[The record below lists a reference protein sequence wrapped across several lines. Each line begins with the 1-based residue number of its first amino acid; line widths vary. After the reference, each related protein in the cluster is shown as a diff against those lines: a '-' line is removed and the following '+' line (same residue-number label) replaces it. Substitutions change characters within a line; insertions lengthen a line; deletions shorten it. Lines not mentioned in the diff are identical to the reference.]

1 MTDRHDSD
9 DLLHR
14 LLAESAWAFEPEEP
28 ADVDA
33 LLDAADA
40 EQLNDDEVERILH
53 GTAALRCGAGTTLR
67 PSDVSAPG
75 ASVNSHAR
83 NDVSPQKE
91 VTMKTLPPDSANQQS
106 RSAGTALVVVV
117 CACVML
123 AVGLFIAAPGPEKRQ
138 TADQPQEPKA
148 AESVALVA
156 DSADAFSGTS
166 AGVRPEFQTTGSV
179 EPGTTIQTGARERQ
193 RLTLAD
199 GSILYVNENASLVVE
214 TDRKIRVRA
223 GEVFVEVAPQFDED
237 RQREKFVVETE
248 KRQFTALG
256 TKFSV
261 TTEEQ
266 RENLFVAQGKVKVS
280 DVSRPVTAG
289 QRLTLDAGPHPEPVP
304 AERASHALH
313 WTKELMAAAEPSLVP
328 ASQYAGGAV
337 VVVDPNGQEAKL
349 SLRKFHVDV
358 HVEDGFARTTIDQT
372 FFNHTHSRQE
382 GTFYFPLPP
391 DASLSRLAMYVA
403 GTLMEGGMVERNR
416 GREVFEQIRHTR
428 RDPALLEWV
437 DGTTF
442 KMRVFPLEARQ
453 EKRIVLSYTQKLP
466 TAYGKT
472 RYRFPAGHNM
482 ELVRD
487 FSTRL
492 RIHAAG
498 RLKWYSPSHEFE
510 AREDGKDL
518 VLEHDAQRIAVDK
531 DVVLELT
538 PRKKQKRKLDPTQPR
553 FSSAKH
559 EQHQYLMPRVQPD
572 LKGTGK
578 RASRNWVILFEA
590 SADRNPLLARTQ
602 IDVVKTLLKNAEHD
616 DTFTIVSA
624 GTRPTTLE
632 TAWLDCSPTNIERA
646 VAALE
651 KVHLVGALHLEKALK
666 KCRKLCRTKPG
677 ATLLHVGSAIPV
689 LGERESK
696 PLTKLIS
703 AETKYV
709 GVAVGKRWSQ
719 QFMKAAASKTGGYT
733 TQINPDEQV
742 SWRAFEVAST
752 LSAPRLL
759 DIELTSNRKG
769 VRFLTHQD
777 SLAHGEE
784 FSTVARIAQGEA
796 LPESVTLRGTI
807 NGEKYEQTFDVASV
821 ADEANYLPRIW
832 ARLEIDRL
840 IDEGPEQ
847 NKPAIITLSK
857 AMYVMSPFTSLL
869 VLENEAMYAQ
879 FKVDRGRKDHWAL
892 YACSGK
898 IPVVHEPVRW
908 NRQIPWLAFNGYSNS
923 AMTST
928 RPAPRVLVQPGAAGP
943 KIYPVGDYVVN
954 VDRQFW
960 YAPSTNF
967 GTLNVDGL
975 TNTLGG
981 RGFWGAVDENRD
993 GVADGWSSRN
1003 RWGDYSVTVVDKSD
1017 PNSFWKFQE
1026 FVDSTER
1033 WDVRTARPEVGRFLE
1048 GSLEGLPAIQL
1059 GLPHLA
1065 TAEDGTVTWNG
1076 VGRNVRVQ
1084 NGPVRDFIQNGSN
1097 GQLLGMD
1104 VGQYELAYGD
1114 APGDGELF
1122 FGGALQMPGYGD
1134 VSGFAPFVPA
1144 HIDHDF
1150 NIPSRDGNDVYT
1162 IRRLNVGPYSQMLG
1176 VNGRLSG
1183 IDVFEPQSNAHVGSI
1198 LRQDIEART
1207 FLNVMPLEGITA
1219 HRIHFAAA
1227 DVESELML
1235 RRLDGFQSSGG
1246 RGSFPNG
1253 IFGTSAV
1260 DGRVRYRRPVAR
1272 TDGLGAR
1279 GFDQS
1284 LRSLY
1289 QYAQPRFA
1297 NDARL
1302 FTDLIAHAPGMNTST
1317 ADRWALFAQRLKV
1330 PKQGRVDAQ
1339 ARKLIDAARGFG
1351 WERIVFEGEDSQRR
1365 FVYDGTGR
1373 FVSEQNVSVGLRER
1387 VLCDGKSL
1395 WHLYD
1400 EIGVGAR
1407 RDVSRFH
1414 RAGLYRALPWLV
1426 RSVEELAQG
1435 ADVTHVDA
1443 RTIAVVP
1450 LRADDDA
1457 EQATDKDDD
1466 KTKVIRPVLH
1476 LIFAKNGRLIER
1488 RLVDAADD
1496 NATLLRITWND
1507 EGVRVLDKDDKRV
1520 SERTL
1525 QRVAAKAPSLVP
1537 RAKGLVVLPLPLKM
1551 NASAA
1556 KRLEANESDFSEWSA
1571 ADALSLI
1578 AADLGS
1584 GAGARMQ
1591 QVMLQRFINKGDQRI
1606 GFYTLLA
1613 ASPAITFPERDMPA
1627 KLRDTPLGDYLR
1639 TIFNLKRG
1647 KNPLAEFIV
1656 DEGDAT
1662 FLGQLATVRNLLQRW
1677 QNGQATKHRT
1687 NRQIQLEWRR
1697 VRDYLD
1703 SCPSPQLR
1711 WALVTEVRLALLAGA
1726 RSQVSSGVVLWRLR
1740 ERMSRFE
1747 QTPALAEA
1755 ARYERMRMVFMMGD
1769 VKANRKAL
1777 KAYYAQCR
1785 EQGRF
1790 PRLDQLFYKNR
1801 LTIRDDY
1808 HTLWQSL
1815 VNETHKAYLEDKQY
1829 VAAMLLVLQME
1840 WLGEIKTGN
1849 RLLDATLQ
1857 SAGEKWSPAL
1867 AILTARALRSTNHEF
1882 ARLDKALKVV
1892 LKTPGYRFD
1901 PATWFLAAQ
1910 SAGKQGEDELRMQRY
1925 ERAVQLQ
1932 LAMLPDAVN
1941 LQTIR
1946 QQFTTLMGYYERE
1959 AGNKTGKADVEALV
1973 QRVCWAA
1980 DQWRKLDP
1988 DATAACQKAA
1998 RILTNLDEERLAWD
2012 YLVSPVAKNPN
2023 AALPWWQM
2031 ANWLRDASQTEKAD
2045 EAYAAAYRN
2054 EPTNPQILWDEATMW
2069 TKRNELDKATTLYE
2083 QIAEGEWQPRFQN
2096 VKTMAEQKLKAG
2108 GRE

>member
-1 MTDRHDSD
+1 MTDRHDAD
-9 DLLHR
+9 DLLQR
-14 LLAESAWAFEPEEP
+14 LLAESAWAFEPEDP

-40 EQLNDDEVERILH
+40 EQLSDDEVERILR
-53 GTAALRCGAGTTLR
+53 GTTALRCGAGTTLR

-75 ASVNSHAR
+75 ASVNSHLR
-83 NDVSPQKE
+83 NNVSPQKE
-91 VTMKTLPPDSANQQS
+91 VTMKTLPTNSAKQQP
-106 RSAGTALVVVV
+106 RAAGTALVVV

-123 AVGLFIAAPGPEKRQ
+123 AVGLFVAAPDSEKRQ
-138 TADQPQEPKA
+138 TAEEPPERQN

-156 DSADAFSGTS
+156 DSANAFSATS
-166 AGVRPEFQTTGSV
+166 ARVRPEFRTAGPV
-179 EPGTTIQTGARERQ
+179 EPGTTIQTGARERR

-199 GSILYVNENASLVVE
+199 GSILYVNENASLVVQSE
-214 TDRKIRVRA
+214 RKIRVRA
-223 GEVFVEVAPQFDED
+223 GEVFLEVASQFDEE
-237 RQREKFVVETE
+237 REREKFVVETE
-248 KRQFTALG
+248 KRRFTALG
-256 TKFSV
+256 TKFAV

-266 RENLFVAQGKVKVS
+266 RENLFVAQGTVKVS
-280 DVSRPVTAG
+280 DVSRPVIAG
-289 QRLTLDAGPHPEPVP
+289 QRLTLAAGPHSSAEPVP

-313 WTKELMAAAEPSLVP
+313 WTKDLMAAAEPSLVP
-328 ASQYAGGAV
+328 ASRYAGGAV

-492 RIHAAG
+492 RIHDAN
-498 RLKWYSPSHEFE
+498 RFKWYSPSHEFE
-510 AREDGKDL
+510 AIKDDKDL
-518 VLEHDAQRIAVDK
+518 VLEHEAQRIAVDK

-538 PRKKQKRKLDPTQPR
+538 PKKKQKRKLDPTQPR
-553 FSSAKH
+553 FSSAEH
-559 EQHQYLMPRVQPD
+559 EQHQYLMLRVQPD

-578 RASRNWVILFEA
+578 RAARNWVILFEA

-602 IDVVKTLLKNAEHD
+602 IDVVKTLLKNAEHE
-616 DTFTIVSA
+616 DTFTIVPA

-632 TAWLDCSPTNIERA
+632 TAWLDCLPQNIERA

-651 KVHLVGALHLEKALK
+651 KVHLVGALNLEKALK
-666 KCRKLCRTKPG
+666 KCRKLCRAKPG

-696 PLTKLIS
+696 PLTKLI
-703 AETKYV
+703 AEETKYV

-719 QFMKAAASKTGGYT
+719 QFMQAAASKTGGYT

-742 SWRAFEVAST
+742 SWRSFEVAST
-752 LSAPRLL
+752 LNAPRLL
-759 DIELTSNRKG
+759 DVEVDSNRKG
-769 VRFLTHQD
+769 VHFLTHQD

-784 FSTVARIAQGEA
+784 FSTVARIPQGEA
-796 LPESVTLRGTI
+796 LPRSVTLRGTV
-807 NGEKYEQTFDVASV
+807 NGKAYEQPFDVVSV
-821 ADEANYLPRIW
+821 ADEADYLPRIW

-840 IDEGPEQ
+840 IDDGPEK
-847 NKPAIITLSK
+847 NKPAIIKLSK

-892 YACSGK
+892 YACPAK

-908 NRQIPWLAFNGYSNS
+908 HYGRQPSVAFNGYSNS
-923 AMTST
+923 AITTT
-928 RPAPRVLVQPGAAGP
+928 RPSPSVLARPGAARANVY
-943 KIYPVGDYVVN
+943 YPYDGYANDGLNANYYYWHAPTTH
-954 VDRQFW
+954 FG
-960 YAPSTNF
+960 APS
-967 GTLNVDGL
+967 VDGL
-975 TNTLGG
+975 TSTLDG
-981 RGFWGAVDENRD
+981 REFWGSVRENRY
-993 GVADGWSSRN
+993 GVEFGSSRN
-1003 RWGDYSVTVVDKSD
+1003 RWGDYSATVVDKSD

-1026 FVDSTER
+1026 FVDSTGR
-1033 WDVRTARPEVGRFLE
+1033 WDVRTARPEVRRFLRT
-1048 GSLEGLPAIQL
+1048 LEQVELEHVPFPRS
-1059 GLPHLA
+1059 GLPHIA
-1065 TAEDGTVTWNG
+1065 TAEDGSVTSDW
-1076 VGRNVRVQ
+1076 VRRNVRFQ
-1084 NGPVRDFIQNGSN
+1084 NGPVVDFLQNGGN
-1097 GQLLGMD
+1097 GQQLGID
-1104 VGQYELAYGD
+1104 FGQYELAYRGTSGSRRSGVD
-1114 APGDGELF
+1114 EALF
-1122 FGGALQMPGYGD
+1122 FDLDYAIQETSDLSAAL
-1134 VSGFAPFVPA
+1134 VPQ
-1144 HIDHDF
+1144 F
-1150 NIPSRDGNDVYT
+1150 RMKVVEDGRV
-1162 IRRLNVGPYSQMLG
+1162 LG
-1176 VNGRLSG
+1176 VNGRVRGIEGFARQLNVPSGFVPKDYRELEAKFGDISLSG
-1183 IDVFEPQSNAHVGSI
+1183 LAVSPDRQSLLNA
-1198 LRQDIEART
+1198 T
-1207 FLNVMPLEGITA
+1207 
-1219 HRIHFAAA
+1219 
-1227 DVESELML
+1227 
-1235 RRLDGFQSSGG
+1235 
-1246 RGSFPNG
+1246 
-1253 IFGTSAV
+1253 FGTYAFE
-1260 DGRVRYRRPVAR
+1260 GRRRYRRTSPPVA
-1272 TDGLGAR
+1272 GLGSPW
-1279 GFDQS
+1279 FDQS

-1289 QYAQPRFA
+1289 QYTQPRFA
-1297 NDARL
+1297 NDTRL
-1302 FTDLIAHAPGMNTST
+1302 FTDLVAHAPGMNTSM
-1317 ADRWALFAQRLKV
+1317 ADRWALFVGQLEA
-1330 PKQGRVDAQ
+1330 PKRGTIDAK

-1351 WERIVFEGEDSQRR
+1351 WERIVFKDDDSQRR
-1365 FVYDGTGR
+1365 FVYDATGR
-1373 FVSEQNVSVGLRER
+1373 FVSEQDVSVGLHER
-1387 VLCDGKSL
+1387 VLCDGKTL

-1400 EIGVGAR
+1400 TIGVGAR

-1414 RAGLYRALPWLV
+1414 TAGLYRALPWLV
-1426 RSVEELAQG
+1426 RSADELAQG
-1435 ADVTHVDA
+1435 ADVTQVDV

-1450 LRADDDA
+1450 LRANDDA
-1457 EQATDKDDD
+1457 KQASDEDEE
-1466 KTKVIRPVLH
+1466 TKVIRPVLQ
-1476 LIFAKNGRLIER
+1476 LIFARNGRLIER
-1488 RLVDAADD
+1488 RLVDAADG
-1496 NATLLRITWND
+1496 NATLQRVTWND
-1507 EGVRVLDKDDKRV
+1507 EGVQVFDEDDKLV

-1525 QRVAAKAPSLVP
+1525 KRVAADAPSLAP
-1537 RAKGLVVLPLPLKM
+1537 RAKNLVVLPLPLKM
-1551 NASAA
+1551 NASTAE
-1556 KRLEANESDFSEWSA
+1556 RLEANESDFAEWSE

-1591 QVMLQRFINKGDQRI
+1591 QVMLQRFLNKKDQRI

-1647 KNPLAEFIV
+1647 KNTLAEFLV

-1662 FLGQLATVRNLLQRW
+1662 FLGQLATARNLMQRW
-1677 QNGQATKHRT
+1677 QSGQATKDRT
-1687 NRQIQLEWRR
+1687 NRQILLEWRR

-1711 WALVTEVRLALLAGA
+1711 WALLSEVQVR
-1726 RSQVSSGVVLWRLR
+1726 VSSWAVRRELLERL
-1740 ERMSRFE
+1740 SRFE
-1747 QTPALAEA
+1747 ETPAFAEA
-1755 ARYERMRMVFMMGD
+1755 AHYERMRLLFATGD
-1769 VKANRKAL
+1769 DKAGREAL
-1777 KAYYAQCR
+1777 KAYYAYCR

-1790 PRLDQLFYKNR
+1790 PRLDHTFYKNR
-1801 LTIRDDY
+1801 LTSQDTY
-1808 HTLWQSL
+1808 AFWQSL
-1815 VNETHKAYLEDKQY
+1815 VNETHESYLKEKQY
-1829 VAAMLLVLQME
+1829 VAAMLLVLQAMS
-1840 WLGEIKTGN
+1840 LGETKTGDP
-1849 RLLDATLQ
+1849 LLHATLQ
-1857 SAGEKWSPAL
+1857 AAGETWPSAL
-1867 AILTARALRSTNHEF
+1867 AVLVAHALQGTDHDF
-1882 ARLDKALKVV
+1882 ARLDKALAAVV
-1892 LKTPGYRFD
+1892 KTPGYHFD
-1901 PATWFLAAQ
+1901 PATWFLAAE
-1910 SAGKQGEDELRMQRY
+1910 SAGKQGKDDLRMERY

-1932 LAMLPDAVN
+1932 LAMLPEAVN

-1946 QQFTTLMGYYERE
+1946 QQFAELMGYYERE
-1959 AGNKTGKADVEALV
+1959 AGSKTEKADRQALV

-1988 DATAACQKAA
+1988 DATVACQKAA
-1998 RILTNLDEERLAWD
+1998 RILTRLDEERLAWD

-2023 AALPWWQM
+2023 ASQPWWQM

-2045 EAYAAAYRN
+2045 EAYASAYRN

-2069 TKRNELDKATTLYE
+2069 TQRNELEKATVLYE
-2083 QIAEGEWQPRFQN
+2083 QIAKGDWQPRFQN
-2096 VKTMAEQKLKAG
+2096 VKNMAQQKVKTS